1 MGRAMM
7 RRIFNLSV
15 ALAAMVVT
23 SPVWALASLWIKL
36 EDGGP
41 VFFRQDRAGRGGVIF
56 RIFKFR
62 TMVVDADKRGLGLN
76 VERTDPR
83 ITRAGAFLR
92 RWSLDELPQLLNV
105 IHGDM
110 NVVGPRPGLP
120 EQASKYD
127 ARQRRR
133 LEVLPGLTGW
143 AQVNGRNALT
153 WSQRID
159 ADVWYVDHQSV
170 LLDMRIL
177 ARTPFA
183 VIDTEGLYEPNAG
196 LDDEFNAFGEESKDE
211 ERLS

>member
-1 MGRAMM
+1 MM
-7 RRIFNLSV
+7 RRALNVAV
-15 ALAAMVVT
+15 ALAAMAVT
-23 SPVWALASLWIKL
+23 TPLWILASAWIKL
-36 EDGGP
+36 EDRGP
-41 VFFRQDRAGRGGVIF
+41 VFFRQDRAGLGGSTF

-62 TMVVDADKRGLGLN
+62 TMIVDADKRGLGLN
-76 VERTDPR
+76 VDRADPR

-105 IHGDM
+105 LRGEM

-120 EQASKYD
+120 EQARKYG

-143 AQVNGRNALT
+143 AQVNGRNAMT

-159 ADVWYVDHQSV
+159 ADIWYVDHQSA
-170 LLDMRIL
+170 LLDLWIL

-183 VIDTEGLYEPNAG
+183 VFDTEGLYEPNAG
-196 LDDEFNAFGEESKDE
+196 LDDEFNDFDGTSDGEERPS
-211 ERLS
+211 